1 MANILSEITAL
12 LPLLHGVEA
21 DIASF
26 IVKDPKKFTEYSLKE
41 LSSLASVSQG
51 SIVNFSN
58 KYAGGGFPSLKLKI
72 AEALSTYVKAPPDV
86 RGDGGSV
93 ISALISNNQNTAKAL
108 RNTEVLNSNENLLSA
123 VKLILDA
130 KRVEIYGVYRSAS
143 VATDLCYQLLQLGIY
158 ATFVSD
164 VLTSS
169 VSAAMLDKDSL
180 VIAIS
185 SSGKTK
191 DVIDAVKIAKE
202 NAVPV
207 IAITS
212 NKSSPLAKLADTTLI
227 AAMSGEGEAIMAN
240 EIRMSQLALIDALV
254 DYLSEVM
261 DRDGRSYSKIKHI
274 ITSHN
279 VEDH

>member
-207 IAITS
+207 IVITS